1 MAYSHP
7 LTSIGKQSVG
17 STTNLFQGYWS
28 HVEFRKGGYDQAA
41 SEYDATAKDMYLG
54 VAQEGALEISRED
67 AEYMGTLFPRV
78 VELLSPTSVG
88 MTFSANLAELH
99 KNNLSLMVGGDV
111 ESASN
116 FVYPGASCS
125 FSEVFGSLRAIRERC
140 DGFLMETVLFK
151 TIGSGP
157 VNIAGSDNVVE
168 SASQFQALDDSNG
181 DFGGSSSAPLGW
193 LYAPDPA
200 AQSTVPGAVQ

>member
-1 MAYSHP
+1 MPYSHP

-28 HVEFRKGGYDQAA
+28 HVEFRKGGYDPAG
-41 SEYDATAKDMYLG
+41 SSYDASNKDMYLG
-54 VAQEGALEISRED
+54 VAQEGALEVSRED

-78 VELLSPTSVG
+78 VELLSPTQVG

-99 KNNLSLMVGGDV
+99 KNNLALMVGGDV
-111 ESASN
+111 ETASN

-125 FSEVFGSLRAIRERC
+125 FTDVFGSLRCIRERC
-140 DGFLMETVLFK
+140 DGFLMEAVLFK

-157 VNIAGSDNVVE
+157 VSLAGSDNVIE

-181 DFGGSSSAPLGW
+181 EFGGGPTKPLGYI
-193 LYAPDPA
+193 YAPDPTA
-200 AQSTVPGAVQ
+200 GSTVPGNVE